1 MELGPGKVAVVTG
14 AGSGI
19 GLAICEA
26 LAKAGCS
33 IVLADVQAD
42 ALDAAVEQISALGVD
57 TLGVLTDVSK
67 IEQVEALR
75 DATLERFG
83 AVHIVCNNAGV
94 TGRGDPWS
102 GPIES
107 WEWTMGVNFWG
118 VVYGIRTFLPHIIEA
133 GGGHIMNTA
142 SIAGLYPGLAPS
154 YDASKHAVVAIT
166 EGLYAQMQ
174 ATGMPVGVSCLC
186 PGWVRTGIVEAER
199 NWPAELGERPET
211 DAVQQISLDYVTR
224 AVSEGLQPGAVAD
237 MVVDAMRADRYWIFP
252 NPDFLELAIERFH
265 AVGEGI
271 NPSPADNVPGM
282 PPRAQMMD
290 EMFTALLSGLEES

>member
-1 MELGPGKVAVVTG
+1 MEVGPGKVAVVTG

-33 IVLADVQAD
+33 IVLADVQED
-42 ALDAAVEQISALGVD
+42 ALASATETISALGVE
-57 TLGVLTDVSK
+57 TLSVLTDVSK
-67 IEQVEALR
+67 VEQVEALR

-118 VVYGIRTFLPHIIEA
+118 VIYGIRTFLPHIIES

-142 SIAGLYPGLAPS
+142 SIAGLFPGMSPS
-154 YDASKHAVVAIT
+154 HDASKHAVVALT

-174 ATGMPVGVSCLC
+174 AAGLPVGVSCLC
-186 PGWVRTGIVEAER
+186 PGWVRTGIVDAHR
-199 NWPAELGERPET
+199 NWPAEYGDRPET
-211 DAVQQISLDYVTR
+211 DAVQQIALDYVQR
-224 AVSEGLQPGAVAD
+224 AVSEGLQPAAVAD
-237 MVVDAMRADRYWIFP
+237 MVLDAMRTDRYWIFP
-252 NPDFLELAIERFH
+252 NPDFVELVIERFH
-265 AVGEGI
+265 TVGEGL
-271 NPSPADNVPGM
+271 NPVPAKNVPGM
-282 PPRAQMMD
+282 PPREQMVE
-290 EMFTALLSGLEES
+290 EMFTALVAELENE